1 MKRLRIAMLGT
12 RGVPARYGGFETAVE
27 EVGKR
32 LAARGHEVTVY
43 CRRAPG
49 KDDPP
54 TQYLGMRLVQLPAAR
69 RKTLET
75 LSHTALS
82 SVHAVAHGGIDVALV
97 FNAAN
102 APFIPLLHAA
112 RIPVATHV
120 DGLEWKRAKWSG
132 AGRKFY
138 RVVEGLAVRWSDVLI
153 ADAAGI
159 ADYYQQ
165 EFATPCEQ
173 IAYGAP
179 ILDNPPCDRLDE
191 LGLVAGEYHLVV
203 ARFEPENHVHLA
215 VEGYVAS
222 GARLPLVLVGSAP
235 YADEYTARVQELM
248 AGDDR
253 VRALGGIWD
262 QDQLDQLYA
271 HAATYIHGHSVGG
284 TNPSLLRAMGAG
296 TAVLAFDV
304 SFNREV
310 LGADGLFWS
319 DAGDLKTLITDA
331 EDDLADL
338 AVRGRRL
345 QQRAALCYRW
355 DEVAD
360 RYEQMCLRLAAG
372 RRLRGP
378 NHIGFRRIFT
388 R

>member
-1 MKRLRIAMLGT
+1 
-12 RGVPARYGGFETAVE
+12 
-27 EVGKR
+27 
-32 LAARGHEVTVY
+32 
-43 CRRAPG
+43 
-49 KDDPP
+49 
-54 TQYLGMRLVQLPAAR
+54 
-69 RKTLET
+69 
-75 LSHTALS
+75 
-82 SVHAVAHGGIDVALV
+82 
-97 FNAAN
+97 
-102 APFIPLLHAA
+102 
-112 RIPVATHV
+112 
-120 DGLEWKRAKWSG
+120 
-132 AGRKFY
+132 
-138 RVVEGLAVRWSDVLI
+138 
-153 ADAAGI
+153 
-159 ADYYQQ
+159 
-165 EFATPCEQ
+165 
-173 IAYGAP
+173 
-179 ILDNPPCDRLDE
+179 
-191 LGLVAGEYHLVV
+191 
-203 ARFEPENHVHLA
+203 
-215 VEGYVAS
+215 
-222 GARLPLVLVGSAP
+222 
-235 YADEYTARVQELM
+235 M